1 MDRSFSVRA
10 VLVPTLLALML
21 AAHAAAQAPDGA
33 SVYASTCSACHQATG
48 AGLPG
53 AFPPLAGHAA
63 DIARLDGGRDY
74 LTSVVLFG
82 LQGQITV
89 DEQTYNG
96 VMPAQGQ
103 LSDEQVAA
111 VLTYV
116 TNDLGEGEAVDA
128 FDPAAVAE
136 VRAASRTPS
145 ANLELRSTVIVEEAP
160 EAPAAADGE
169 EGPPAPFY
177 TNAQAQRVEGTY
189 RAVCSECHGE
199 RLNGGGMGGGA
210 PLSGPVF
217 QTKWSG
223 RPVSALYDYIRVRM
237 PEDRPG
243 SLTDQEYADLVA
255 LILRANDYQPGSR
268 EVPPSSAALSEPVFD

>member
-10 VLVPTLLALML
+10 ALVSTLLALML
-21 AAHAAAQAPDGA
+21 PSHAAAQAPDGA
-33 SVYASTCSACHQATG
+33 SVFASSCAACHQATG

-63 DIARLDGGRDY
+63 DIARLDGGRAY

-128 FDPAAVAE
+128 FDPATVAE
-136 VRAASRTPS
+136 VRATSRAPS
-145 ANLELRSTVIVEEAP
+145 DNLELRSTVIVDEVEEAP
-160 EAPAAADGE
+160 VTTEGD

-177 TNAQAQRVEGTY
+177 TDAQAQRVQGLY
-189 RAVCSECHGE
+189 RDACAECHGE

-210 PLSGPVF
+210 PLRGAVF
-217 QTKWSG
+217 ENKWSG
-223 RPVSALYDYIRVRM
+223 RPVSALYDYLRVRM
-237 PEDRPG
+237 PQDRPG
-243 SLTDQEYADLVA
+243 SLTDRQYADLVA
-255 LILRANDYQPGSR
+255 LILRANDYPPGSR
-268 EVPPSSAALSEPVFD
+268 EVPPNSAALREPVFD

>member
-10 VLVPTLLALML
+10 AIVSTLLALML

-33 SVYASTCSACHQATG
+33 SVFSSTCAACHQASG

-63 DIARLDGGRDY
+63 DIARLDGGRAY

-82 LQGQITV
+82 LQGQISV

-116 TNDLGEGEAVDA
+116 TNDLGEGEAVEA
-128 FDPAAVAE
+128 FDPAGVAE
-136 VRAASRTPS
+136 VRATSRTPS
-145 ANLELRSTVIVEEAP
+145 ANLELRSSVVAEEVEEAP
-160 EAPAAADGE
+160 VAADGE
-169 EGPPAPFY
+169 EGPPSPFY
-177 TNAQAQRVEGTY
+177 TNAQAQRVAGQY
-189 RAVCSECHGE
+189 RDVCSECHGE

-210 PLSGPVF
+210 PLRGPVF
-217 QTKWSG
+217 HNKWSG
-223 RPVSALYDYIRVRM
+223 RPVSALYDYLRARM
-237 PEDRPG
+237 PQDRPG

-255 LILRANDYQPGSR
+255 LILRANDYPPGFR
-268 EVPPSSAALSEPVFD
+268 EVPPSSEALREPVFD

>member
-1 MDRSFSVRA
+1 MDRSVSVRA
-10 VLVPTLLALML
+10 ALVSTLLALML
-21 AAHAAAQAPDGA
+21 VSHALAQAPDGP
-33 SVYASTCSACHQATG
+33 SVFSSTCAACHQATG

-63 DIARLDGGRDY
+63 DIARLDGGRGY

-82 LQGQITV
+82 LQGQISV
-89 DEQTYNG
+89 DGQTYNG

-103 LSDEQVAA
+103 LSDEQIAA

-116 TNDLGEGEAVDA
+116 TNELGEGEAVEA
-128 FDPAAVAE
+128 FDPSAVAE
-136 VRAASRTPS
+136 VRATSRTPS
-145 ANLELRSTVIVEEAP
+145 DNLELRSSVVAKEA
-160 EAPAAADGE
+160 APAPVAAAGD

-177 TNAQAQRVEGTY
+177 TNAQAQRVQGLY
-189 RAVCSECHGE
+189 RDVCSECHGE
-199 RLNGGGMGGGA
+199 GLNGGGMGGGA
-210 PLSGPVF
+210 PLRGPVF
-217 QTKWSG
+217 QNKWSG

-237 PEDRPG
+237 PQDRPG

-255 LILRANDYQPGSR
+255 LILRANDDQPGSR